1 MLAFIKNNKKYAI
14 YALSIVLSRGLEYFV
29 LFYAAF
35 FLSKEDY
42 GELEYYKKVIEL
54 FAVALAFGLPS
65 LLLTYTKSDT
75 SKTNFTFLSFVFILI
90 LGVIIAPILYLFDYE
105 FLLIPVLFHAIF
117 FNNGIIPVFFITKS
131 GSNIAAIY
139 KSVISFAFYLGIF
152 LLLLFSNKPYLSF
165 VNVNYFI
172 FPLSLI
178 FVIKLFI
185 SQNISYRVL
194 LKYYKL
200 FKRLLLSSLTLV
212 VSNFVNIMFL
222 YTDIMIIKL
231 ISTMPNIDIADYSF
245 VLNICNIMILIPLTI
260 VQVDI
265 EQIKRAE
272 NKKLMNTKIL
282 KLISIFSVLII
293 IVYFVLI
300 NTFYKDYQE
309 TIYMFI
315 VILLAKFFQA
325 QSVYYGA
332 VILIFKKY
340 NINLIINVFCLLL
353 NIVLSY
359 LFFKYFNVLG
369 VAVASFLS
377 LVIRYL
383 ALRHFSSSISK

>member
-1 MLAFIKNNKKYAI
+1 
-14 YALSIVLSRGLEYFV
+14 
-29 LFYAAF
+29 
-35 FLSKEDY
+35 
-42 GELEYYKKVIEL
+42 
-54 FAVALAFGLPS
+54 
-65 LLLTYTKSDT
+65 
-75 SKTNFTFLSFVFILI
+75 
-90 LGVIIAPILYLFDYE
+90 
-105 FLLIPVLFHAIF
+105 
-117 FNNGIIPVFFITKS
+117 
-131 GSNIAAIY
+131 
-139 KSVISFAFYLGIF
+139 
-152 LLLLFSNKPYLSF
+152 
-165 VNVNYFI
+165 
-172 FPLSLI
+172 
-178 FVIKLFI
+178 
-185 SQNISYRVL
+185 
-194 LKYYKL
+194 
-200 FKRLLLSSLTLV
+200 
-212 VSNFVNIMFL
+212 
-222 YTDIMIIKL
+222 
-231 ISTMPNIDIADYSF
+231 MPNIDIADYSF